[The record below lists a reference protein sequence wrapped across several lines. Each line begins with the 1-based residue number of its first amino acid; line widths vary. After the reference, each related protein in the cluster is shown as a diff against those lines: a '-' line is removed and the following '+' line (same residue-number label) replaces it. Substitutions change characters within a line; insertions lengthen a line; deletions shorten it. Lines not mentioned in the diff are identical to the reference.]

1 MGISY
6 ILKRL
11 KTMDTKAMRE
21 TIKKVQKENGK
32 SKLSILLDMQKC
44 ARRYGAGYSDYYLLE
59 FYKKTDEERN
69 TYLTRGR
76 NAELYNLKIT

>member
-1 MGISY
+1 MGIAY

-32 SKLSILLDMQKC
+32 SKLSILF
-44 ARRYGAGYSDYYLLE
+44 YLH
-59 FYKKTDEERN
+59 
-69 TYLTRGR
+69 
-76 NAELYNLKIT
+76 